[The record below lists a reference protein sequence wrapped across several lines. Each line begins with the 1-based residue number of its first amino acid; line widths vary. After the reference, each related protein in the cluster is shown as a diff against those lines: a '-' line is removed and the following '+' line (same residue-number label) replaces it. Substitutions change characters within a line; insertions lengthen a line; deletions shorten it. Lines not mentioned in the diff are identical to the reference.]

1 MSVAIHIQDAVQKYR
16 DATVIPNLSPGTE
29 MMLPVPLDKSNIFD
43 IDPEKSLM
51 LSVRHQLDEYTGW

>member
-1 MSVAIHIQDAVQKYR
+1 MSVAIHIQDAVQKYQ

-29 MMLPVPLDKSNIFD
+29 MMLSVLMDKCNIFD